1 MRWKKRKIKA
11 NLWVTSS
18 SEFRIKL
25 KGNQMNFH
33 DLLQKMVQHE
43 ASDMFVTAKLAVS
56 AKINGELV
64 AIDENVLSAEQAL
77 GLVHDA
83 MSEKQ
88 KREFDEDKE
97 CNFAISI
104 DGIGRFRVSAF
115 WQRDMAG
122 MVIRRIV
129 TEIPEVDEL
138 GLPSVLKDVVMSK
151 RGLVLFVGGTGT
163 GKSTSMAALI
173 GYRNKNS
180 RGHILTIEDPV
191 EFVHEHG
198 KCMVTQREVGLDT
211 ESFDAALKSSLR
223 QAPDVILIGEIR
235 NQETME
241 HALSFAETGH
251 LCIATLHANNA
262 NQAIDR
268 IMHLVPAEQHGKL
281 LFDLALNLRGIVA
294 QQLIPTRDGNGRVAA
309 IEILLN
315 SPYIAEL
322 IKKGDVGSIKEVM
335 EKSTE
340 QGMQTFDQALFNLYQ
355 QGFINYADA
364 LHHADSPNDLRLMI
378 KLRSNDQGGT
388 GSLSG
393 VTIDGLE
400 PKAY

>member
-1 MRWKKRKIKA
+1 
-11 NLWVTSS
+11 
-18 SEFRIKL
+18 
-25 KGNQMNFH
+25 MNFH
-33 DLLQKMVQHE
+33 DLLQNMVQHE
-43 ASDMFVTAKLAVS
+43 ASDMFVTAKLPVS
-56 AKINGELV
+56 AKINGELI
-64 AIDENVLSAEQAL
+64 AIDEEVLSATKAL

-88 KREFDEDKE
+88 KIEFEESKE

-104 DGIGRFRVSAF
+104 EGIGRFRISAF

-122 MVIRRIV
+122 MVVRRIV
-129 TEIPEVDEL
+129 TEIPEADDL
-138 GLPSVLKDVVMSK
+138 GLPSILKDVVMSK
-151 RGLVLFVGGTGT
+151 RGLLLFVGGTGT

-211 ESFDAALKSSLR
+211 ESFGAALKSSLR

-268 IMHLVPAEQHGKL
+268 IMHLVPADQHGKL

-294 QQLIPTRDGNGRVAA
+294 QQLIPTRDGNSRVAA

-322 IKKGDVGSIKEVM
+322 IKKGDIGSIKEVM
-335 EKSTE
+335 EKSTD
-340 QGMQTFDQALFNLYQ
+340 QGMQTFDQALFHLYQ
-355 QGFINYADA
+355 QGLINYADA

-378 KLRSNDQGGT
+378 KLRSNEQGGT
-388 GSLSG
+388 GAFSG
-393 VTIDGLE
+393 VTIDGLA
-400 PKAY
+400 PKEQ

>member
-1 MRWKKRKIKA
+1 
-11 NLWVTSS
+11 
-18 SEFRIKL
+18 
-25 KGNQMNFH
+25 MNFH
-33 DLLQKMVQHE
+33 QLLEKMVTE
-43 ASDMFVTAKLAVS
+43 DASDMFVTAKLPVS
-56 AKINGELV
+56 AKINGELQPI
-64 AIDENVLSAEQAL
+64 ADHALTPEEAL
-77 GLVHDA
+77 GLVHNA
-83 MSEKQ
+83 MNEKQ
-88 KREFDEDKE
+88 VRQFDEEKE

-122 MVIRRIV
+122 MVVRRIV
-129 TEIPEVDEL
+129 TEIPDTEEL

-163 GKSTSMAALI
+163 GKSTSMASLI
-173 GYRNKNS
+173 GYRNRNS

-198 KCMVTQREVGLDT
+198 KSMVTQREVGLDT

-235 NQETME
+235 SQEIME

-281 LFDLALNLRGIVA
+281 LFDLALNLRGIIA
-294 QQLIPTRDGNGRVAA
+294 QQLVPTKDGNSRVAA

-315 SPYIAEL
+315 SPYVAEL

-335 EKSTE
+335 EKSNE
-340 QGMQTFDQALFNLYQ
+340 LGMQTFDQALFTLYER
-355 QGFINYADA
+355 GLITYADA

-388 GSLSG
+388 GGLAG
-393 VTIDGLE
+393 VTLDGLE
-400 PKAY
+400 DPNE

>member
-1 MRWKKRKIKA
+1 
-11 NLWVTSS
+11 
-18 SEFRIKL
+18 
-25 KGNQMNFH
+25 MNFH
-33 DLLQKMVQHE
+33 DLLQKMVQHQ
-43 ASDMFVTAKLAVS
+43 ASDMFVTAKLPVS
-56 AKINGELV
+56 AKINGELI
-64 AIDENVLSAEQAL
+64 AIDEHVLSATEAL

-88 KREFDEDKE
+88 KIEFEESKE

-104 DGIGRFRVSAF
+104 EGIGRFRVSAF

-122 MVIRRIV
+122 MVVRRIV
-129 TEIPEVDEL
+129 TEIPEVDDL
-138 GLPSVLKDVVMSK
+138 GLPSVLKNVVMSK
-151 RGLVLFVGGTGT
+151 RGLLLFVGGTGT

-211 ESFDAALKSSLR
+211 ESFGAALKSSLR

-294 QQLIPTRDGNGRVAA
+294 QQLISTRDGNSRVAA

-322 IKKGDVGSIKEVM
+322 IKKGDIGSIKEVM
-335 EKSTE
+335 EKSTD

-355 QGFINYADA
+355 QGLINYADA

-378 KLRSNDQGGT
+378 KLLSNEQEGTGTGT

-393 VTIDGLE
+393 VTIDGLA
-400 PKAY
+400 PKEW

>member
-1 MRWKKRKIKA
+1 MDFHQ
-11 NLWVTSS
+11 L
-18 SEFRIKL
+18 L
-25 KGNQMNFH
+25 KT
-33 DLLQKMVQHE
+33 MVEAE
-43 ASDMFVTAKLAVS
+43 ASDMFVTAKLPVS
-56 AKINGELV
+56 AKINGELQP
-64 AIDENVLSAEQAL
+64 IDAQTLSAEQAL
-77 GLVHDA
+77 ALVHDA
-83 MSEKQ
+83 MNDKQ
-88 KREFDEDKE
+88 KAEFDQDKE

-129 TEIPEVDEL
+129 TDIPDADDL

-173 GYRNKNS
+173 GYRNKNA

-198 KCMVTQREVGLDT
+198 KSMITQREVGLDT

-235 NQETME
+235 SQEIME

-268 IMHLVPAEQHGKL
+268 IMHLVPADQHQKL
-281 LFDLALNLRGIVA
+281 QFDLALNLRGIIA
-294 QQLIPTRDGNGRVAA
+294 QQLIPTKDGNGRVAA

-315 SPYIAEL
+315 SPFIAEL

-335 EKSTE
+335 EKSNE
-340 QGMQTFDQALFNLYQ
+340 MGMQTFDQALFNLYQ
-355 QGFINYADA
+355 QGLINYADA

-378 KLRSNDQGGT
+378 KLRSNDQGGV
-388 GSLSG
+388 GGLAG
-393 VTIDGLE
+393 VTLAGMDDE
-400 PKAY
+400 NADKF

>member
-1 MRWKKRKIKA
+1 
-11 NLWVTSS
+11 
-18 SEFRIKL
+18 
-25 KGNQMNFH
+25 MNFH
-33 DLLQKMVQHE
+33 DLLQKMVQRE

-56 AKINGELV
+56 AKINGELQP
-64 AIDENVLSAEQAL
+64 IDEHVLSPDDAL
-77 GLVHDA
+77 TLVHTP

-88 KREFDEDKE
+88 RNQFDNEKE
-97 CNFAISI
+97 CNYAISI
-104 DGIGRFRVSAF
+104 DGIGRFRISAF

-129 TEIPEVDEL
+129 TDIPEADDL

-211 ESFDAALKSSLR
+211 ESFDSALKSSLR

-281 LFDLALNLRGIVA
+281 LFDLALNLRGVIA
-294 QQLIPTRDGNGRVAA
+294 QQLIPTRDGHGRVAA

-315 SPYIAEL
+315 SPYIGEL
-322 IKKGDVGSIKEVM
+322 IKKGEVGSIKEVM
-335 EKSTE
+335 EKSND
-340 QGMQTFDQALFNLYQ
+340 QGMQTFDQALFTLYQ
-355 QGFINYADA
+355 RGQINYADA
-364 LHHADSPNDLRLMI
+364 IHYADSPNDLRLMI
-378 KLRSNDQGGT
+378 KLRSNDQGGS

-393 VTIDGLE
+393 VTLDGLE
-400 PKAY
+400 PDA

>member
-1 MRWKKRKIKA
+1 
-11 NLWVTSS
+11 
-18 SEFRIKL
+18 
-25 KGNQMNFH
+25 MNFH
-33 DLLQKMVQHE
+33 DLLQKMVHE
-43 ASDMFVTAKLAVS
+43 DASDMFVTAKLAVS
-56 AKINGELV
+56 AKVNGELQ
-64 AIDENVLSAEQAL
+64 AIDEHILTSDESLAL
-77 GLVHDA
+77 VQNA
-83 MSEKQ
+83 MNEKQ
-88 KREFDEDKE
+88 MKQFDEEKE

-104 DGIGRFRVSAF
+104 EGIGRFRISAF

-122 MVIRRIV
+122 MVVRRIV
-129 TEIPEVDEL
+129 TEIPDADEL

-163 GKSTSMAALI
+163 GKSTSMASLI

-198 KCMVTQREVGLDT
+198 RCMVTQREVGLDT

-268 IMHLVPAEQHGKL
+268 IMHLVPADQHGKL
-281 LFDLALNLRGIVA
+281 LFDLALNLRGIIA
-294 QQLIPTRDGNGRVAA
+294 QQLVPTRDGNGRIAA

-315 SPYIAEL
+315 SPYVAEL
-322 IKKGDVGSIKEVM
+322 IKKGDIGSIKEVM
-335 EKSTE
+335 QKSKE
-340 QGMQTFDQALFNLYQ
+340 LGMQTFDGALFDLYQ
-355 QGFINYADA
+355 KGLINYADA

-388 GSLSG
+388 GALSG
-393 VTIDGLE
+393 VTLDGLE
-400 PKAY
+400 PKDE

>member
-1 MRWKKRKIKA
+1 
-11 NLWVTSS
+11 
-18 SEFRIKL
+18 
-25 KGNQMNFH
+25 MNFN
-33 DLLQKMVQHE
+33 DLLQKMVQQE

-56 AKINGELV
+56 AKINGELT
-64 AIDENVLSAEQAL
+64 AIDDHILTPDEAL

-88 KREFDEDKE
+88 KAEFDQDKE

-129 TEIPEVDEL
+129 TEIPEADDL

-315 SPYIAEL
+315 SPYVAEL
-322 IKKGDVGSIKEVM
+322 VKKGEVGSIKEVM
-335 EKSTE
+335 EKSTD
-340 QGMQTFDQALFNLYQ
+340 QGMQTFDKALFDLYQ
-355 QGFINYADA
+355 QGLINYADA

-388 GSLSG
+388 GSLAG

-400 PKAY
+400 PTDH

>member
-1 MRWKKRKIKA
+1 
-11 NLWVTSS
+11 
-18 SEFRIKL
+18 
-25 KGNQMNFH
+25 MNFH
-33 DLLQKMVQHE
+33 NLLNTMVKAD
-43 ASDMFVTAKLAVS
+43 ASDMFVTAKLQVS
-56 AKINGELV
+56 AKINGELQP
-64 AIDENVLSAEQAL
+64 IDEHVLTPEESL
-77 GLVHDA
+77 SLVHDA
-83 MSEKQ
+83 MNEKQ
-88 KREFDEDKE
+88 SKQFDEEKE

-104 DGIGRFRVSAF
+104 ENIGRFRISAF

-129 TEIPEVDEL
+129 TEIPDADEL

-163 GKSTSMAALI
+163 GKSTSMASLI
-173 GYRNKNS
+173 GYRNRNS

-191 EFVHEHG
+191 EFVHEHA

-268 IMHLVPAEQHGKL
+268 IMHLVPANQHGKL
-281 LFDLALNLRGIVA
+281 LFDLALNLRGIIA
-294 QQLIPTRDGNGRVAA
+294 QQLIPTKDGNGRVAA

-315 SPYIAEL
+315 TPYVAEL
-322 IKKGDVGSIKEVM
+322 IKKGDIGGLKEVM
-335 EKSTE
+335 LKSAE
-340 QGMQTFDQALFNLYQ
+340 QGMQTFDLALFNLYQ
-355 QGFINYADA
+355 RGLINYADA

-388 GSLSG
+388 GALSG

-400 PKAY
+400 PKEDE

>member
-1 MRWKKRKIKA
+1 
-11 NLWVTSS
+11 
-18 SEFRIKL
+18 
-25 KGNQMNFH
+25 MNFNQ
-33 DLLQKMVQHE
+33 LLSKMVSAD
-43 ASDMFVTAKLAVS
+43 ASDMFVTAKLPVS

-64 AIDENVLSAEQAL
+64 PIDQHVLTPDESL

-83 MSEKQ
+83 MTDKN
-88 KREFDEDKE
+88 KRLFEEEKE

-122 MVIRRIV
+122 MVVRRIV
-129 TEIPEVDEL
+129 TEIPEADDL

-180 RGHILTIEDPV
+180 HGHILTIEDPV
-191 EFVHEHG
+191 EFVHEHR

-211 ESFDAALKSSLR
+211 VSFDAALKSSLR

-235 NQETME
+235 NRETME

-268 IMHLVPAEQHGKL
+268 IMHLVPADQHGKL
-281 LFDLALNLRGIVA
+281 LFDLALNLRGIIA
-294 QQLIPTRDGNGRVAA
+294 QQLIPTTDGNGRVAA

-315 SPYIAEL
+315 SPFIAEL
-322 IKKGDVGSIKEVM
+322 VKKGDIGSIKEVM
-335 EKSTE
+335 QKSKE
-340 QGMQTFDQALFNLYQ
+340 LGMQTFDQALFDLYQ
-355 QGFINYADA
+355 SGQINYADA

-378 KLRSNDQGGT
+378 KLRSNDQGGS
-388 GSLSG
+388 GALSG
-393 VTIDGLE
+393 VTLAGLE
-400 PKAY
+400 PEEDKY

>member
-1 MRWKKRKIKA
+1 
-11 NLWVTSS
+11 
-18 SEFRIKL
+18 
-25 KGNQMNFH
+25 MNFN
-33 DLLQKMVQHE
+33 DLLQKMVRE
-43 ASDMFVTAKLAVS
+43 DASDMFVTAKLAVS
-56 AKINGELV
+56 AKINGELRG
-64 AIDENVLSAEQAL
+64 IDEQILTPEQAL

-83 MSEKQ
+83 MSDKQ
-88 KREFDEDKE
+88 KLEFEESKE

-104 DGIGRFRVSAF
+104 DGIGRFRISAF

-129 TEIPEVDEL
+129 TEIPEADDL

-211 ESFDAALKSSLR
+211 ESFDSALKSSLR

-235 NQETME
+235 SQETME

-268 IMHLVPAEQHGKL
+268 IMHLVPADQHGKL
-281 LFDLALNLRGIVA
+281 LFDLALNLRGIIA
-294 QQLIPTRDGNGRVAA
+294 QQLVPTRDGNGRVAA

-315 SPYIAEL
+315 SPYVAEL
-322 IKKGDVGSIKEVM
+322 IKKGDIGSIKEVM
-335 EKSTE
+335 EKSGD
-340 QGMQTFDQALFNLYQ
+340 QGMQTFDRALFNLYQ
-355 QGFINYADA
+355 QGLINYADA

-400 PKAY
+400 PSEN

>member
-1 MRWKKRKIKA
+1 M
-11 NLWVTSS
+11 T
-18 SEFRIKL
+18 
-25 KGNQMNFH
+25 FH
-33 DLLQKMVQHE
+33 DLLRKMVQE
-43 ASDMFVTAKLAVS
+43 DASDMFVSAKLAVS
-56 AKINGELV
+56 AKINGELQP
-64 AIDENVLSAEQAL
+64 IDDEVLSPQDAL

-83 MSEKQ
+83 MTEKQ
-88 KREFDEDKE
+88 QQEFDQTKE

-129 TEIPEVDEL
+129 TEIPDVDAL

-163 GKSTSMAALI
+163 GKSTSMASLI
-173 GYRNKNS
+173 GFRNRNS

-191 EFVHEHG
+191 EFVHDHA

-235 NQETME
+235 SQEVME

-281 LFDLALNLRGIVA
+281 LFDLALNLRGIIA
-294 QQLIPTRDGNGRVAA
+294 QQLIPTTDGNGRVAA

-315 SPYIAEL
+315 SPFVAEL
-322 IKKGDVGSIKEVM
+322 IKKGEVGSIKEVM
-335 EKSTE
+335 EKSNE
-340 QGMQTFDQALFNLYQ
+340 LGMQTFDQALFNLYQ
-355 QGFINYADA
+355 QGQINYAEA

-378 KLRSNDQGGT
+378 KLRSNDQTGLGG
-388 GSLSG
+388 LSG

-400 PKAY
+400 PDQER